1 MRDSTAGRR
10 GRGLAALLA
19 ALALL
24 AAAAPAAGQGFRF
37 RADATRVLVDALV
50 LDAAG
55 DPIPGLRAAD
65 FRLFEDGVEQ
75 RIASVEVVTADRS
88 PAPGSGPLPG
98 AATDPSAADR
108 GPTPRRFVIVF
119 NRRQADPVNL
129 RRAKRGLLE
138 FLEKEVR
145 PDDETMILDLGASLR
160 VLRELGTGREE
171 ALAAARR
178 IVPGGISTVVGGG
191 RDARDS
197 FRLIASLGD
206 ALEPLDGRKVVVL
219 FSVGLEA
226 YAGPGARGP
235 FGRRR
240 FGEGNALLA
249 AIRQLNHAN
258 ATLYAVDL
266 EGVFGN
272 EDLILKAHPD
282 GPSDSFADPSFVS
295 TADANFPGSDP
306 MGGDAASLA
315 ISTGGEYYPNSTNF
329 AVPLARV
336 ARQNSLYYLLTYS
349 PGRAELDGAY
359 RRLEVRVPG
368 RRGARVVSR
377 PGYFARE
384 RRGAT
389 PATKSVSRGDHGYA
403 LPESLHTYAYLLYA
417 VPGGAFAALRAALPE
432 SRLAAPG
439 EASLRV
445 LDSGGGVLAAS
456 DGPVDRRRF
465 WISGAAPLPAGEH
478 RFEVSAGPA
487 DSGPAEG
494 GLRSVSTELV
504 VPADYGGAFSLSSVF
519 PFAAESEP
527 SGDGPPVRPVAAFAG
542 GEAARFGFFAF
553 PGRLDPPA
561 RVRLSYEIRDER
573 GDLTVEAER
582 PGLIALDPA
591 RLEGVPLRLEVDTA
605 GLVAARYT
613 LVVRVSEADGPRT
626 AASELDFEI
635 R

>member
-10 GRGLAALLA
+10 RRGPAALLA
-19 ALALL
+19 ALAFL

-75 RIASVEVVTADRS
+75 RIATVEVVGAGL
-88 PAPGSGPLPG
+88 PFAPESGPLPSAETG
-98 AATDPSAADR
+98 PPASDAAPS
-108 GPTPRRFVIVF
+108 PRRFVVVF
-119 NRRQADPVNL
+119 NRRQADPVKL

-138 FLEKEVR
+138 FLENDVR

-160 VLRELGTGREE
+160 VLRELGTGKEE
-171 ALAAARR
+171 ALSAARR

-197 FRLIASLGD
+197 FRLIAALGD

-226 YAGPGARGP
+226 FAGPGARGP

-272 EDLILKAHPD
+272 EDLILEAHPD
-282 GPSDSFADPSFVS
+282 GPAGSFADPSFVS
-295 TADANFPGSDP
+295 TADANFPGGDP

-315 ISTGGEYYPNSTNF
+315 VSTGGEYYPNSTNF
-329 AVPLARV
+329 AVPLARI

-349 PGRAELDGAY
+349 PERAELDDSY

-368 RRGARVVSR
+368 RRAARVVSR

-384 RRGAT
+384 RRGAP
-389 PATKSVSRGDHGYA
+389 PAEAVSRGEHGYA

-417 VPGGAFAALRAALPE
+417 VPGGAFAALHAALPE
-432 SRLAAPG
+432 SRLAEPG

-456 DGPVDRRRF
+456 AGPVDRRRF
-465 WISGAAPLPAGEH
+465 WVSGAAPLPAGEH
-478 RFEVSAGPA
+478 RFEVSAG
-487 DSGPAEG
+487 SGG
-494 GLRSVSTELV
+494 GEPGDGLLRPVSTELV
-504 VPADYGGAFSLSSVF
+504 VPADYGSAFSLSSIF
-519 PFAAESEP
+519 PFAAESDP

-582 PGLIALDPA
+582 PGLITLDPA

-613 LVVRVSEADGPRT
+613 LVVRVAEADGPRT

>member
-1 MRDSTAGRR
+1 MRASTAGRGRR
-10 GRGLAALLA
+10 GPAALLA
-19 ALALL
+19 ALSLL
-24 AAAAPAAGQGFRF
+24 AVAAPAAGQGFRF

-65 FRLFEDGVEQ
+65 FRLFEDGAEQ
-75 RIASVEVVTADRS
+75 RIASVEVVGAG
-88 PAPGSGPLPG
+88 PPFAPGSGPLPS
-98 AATDPSAADR
+98 AATDRSAADR

-119 NRRQADPVNL
+119 NRRQADPVKL

-138 FLEKEVR
+138 FLENDAR

-178 IVPGGISTVVGGG
+178 IVPGGISTAVGGG

-197 FRLIASLGD
+197 FRLIAALGD
-206 ALEPLDGRKVVVL
+206 ALEPLDGRKVVIL

-226 YAGPGARGP
+226 FAGPGARGP

-295 TADANFPGSDP
+295 TADANFPGGDP
-306 MGGDAASLA
+306 MGGDAAALA
-315 ISTGGEYYPNSTNF
+315 VSTGGEYYPNSTNF
-329 AVPLARV
+329 AVPLARI

-349 PGRAELDGAY
+349 PERAELDDSY

-384 RRGAT
+384 RRGGS
-389 PATKSVSRGDHGYA
+389 PAGAAARGDHGYA

-417 VPGGAFAALRAALPE
+417 VPGGAFAALHAALPE
-432 SRLAAPG
+432 SRLAEPG

-445 LDSGGGVLAAS
+445 LDSGGGVLALS

-465 WISGAAPLPAGEH
+465 WVSGAAPLPAGEH
-478 RFEVSAGPA
+478 RFEVSAGPG
-487 DSGPAEG
+487 DGGPAEG
-494 GLRSVSTELV
+494 FLHPVSTELV

-519 PFAAESEP
+519 PFAAESDAA
-527 SGDGPPVRPVAAFAG
+527 GAGPPVRPVAAFAA
-542 GEAARFGFFAF
+542 GEPARFGFFAF
-553 PGRLDPPA
+553 PGRRDPPE
-561 RVRLSYEIRDER
+561 RVRLSYRVRGER
-573 GDLTVEAER
+573 GEMVVEADR
-582 PGLIALDPA
+582 PGLVTLDPA

-605 GLVAARYT
+605 GWVAARYT
-613 LVVRVSEADGPRT
+613 LVVRVAEADGPRA
-626 AASELDFEI
+626 AASELDFEV